1 MINADYSCMKIYP
14 DVVGDYDI
22 EAQGEFP
29 SSFPYRT
36 LMEID
41 EVSVTQYYRDTEGI
55 HREKHEDMSGEE
67 ASEWLQEFDIED
79 MLSSEAL
86 QSGAEILGWN
96 PFRPD
101 GFEDGFDRYELRQ
114 KDGRGSLDV
123 MVRDRSPWP
132 ILQEEKVRFEWN
144 KS

>member
-1 MINADYSCMKIYP
+1 MKIYP

-41 EVSVTQYYRDTEGI
+41 EVSVTQYYRDTESI
-55 HREKHEDMSGEE
+55 HREKH
-67 ASEWLQEFDIED
+67 ED

-86 QSGAEILGWN
+86 QSEAEILGWN

-123 MVRDRSPWP
+123 MVRARSPWP

-144 KS
+144 RS